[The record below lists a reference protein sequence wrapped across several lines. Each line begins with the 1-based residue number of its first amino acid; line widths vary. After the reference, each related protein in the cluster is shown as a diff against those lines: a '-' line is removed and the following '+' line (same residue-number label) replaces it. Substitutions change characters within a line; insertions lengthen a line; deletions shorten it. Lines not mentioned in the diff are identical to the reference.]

1 MLKVKT
7 RIDYVIVRSLR
18 RTVLPGASRG
28 ESNPVL
34 GVRLGS
40 GDFMT
45 FDRFYVSR
53 FK

>member
-7 RIDYVIVRSLR
+7 RIDYAIAKSLR
-18 RTVLPGASRG
+18 RPFLPGASRG

-34 GVRLGS
+34 GVRSGS